1 MKKTIVGIIA
11 LISILGYSTQL
22 NAQTIRI
29 AGTRLTYPLFQK
41 WIDEYSKQHPDV
53 YFILNSKQPADS
65 VDISIVSHILAS
77 TDIKA
82 GKTAITVSRYVQ
94 LPVVNSSRANVAAL
108 QEKGF
113 NDATFKQ
120 VYFGETSTSSIA
132 TDAVF
137 TVYKRKQNACA
148 SQSFANHFGS
158 EQKDIQSIGVV
169 GDDKDLL
176 AAVKQD
182 VNGISYNNLGFIY
195 DLKTRK
201 PIDSIAIIPV
211 DFNENGKIDA
221 DERIYGSLDNVL
233 TYAEKTNSPKLLI
246 EEVHVLYNQN
256 NPDKEVA
263 NFLKWVLINGQQY
276 NHEYGFI
283 NLLND
288 TRKQSIETVKQG
300 LAQRQ

>member
-1 MKKTIVGIIA
+1 MKKTIISTIA
-11 LISILGYSTQL
+11 LVGVLVSGLQT

-53 YFILNSKQPADS
+53 HFILNSRQPADS
-65 VDISIVSHILAS
+65 VDISIVSHRLAP

-82 GKTAITVSRYVQ
+82 GKTAITLSRYVQ
-94 LPVVNSSRANVAAL
+94 LPVVNSGRADVATL

-120 VYFGETSTSSIA
+120 VYFGETSTSNIA
-132 TDAVF
+132 SDAVF

-158 EQKDIQSIGVV
+158 DQKDIKGEGVV

-182 VNGISYNNLGFIY
+182 VNGVSYNNLGFIY

-201 PIDSIAIIPV
+201 LIDSIAIVPI
-211 DFNENGKIDA
+211 DFNENGKV
-221 DERIYGSLDNVL
+221 DEDEKIYGTLDKVIA
-233 TYAEKTNSPKLLI
+233 YAEKTNSPKLLI
-246 EEVHVLYNQN
+246 EEVHVLYKQDNTN
-256 NPDKEVA
+256 KEVA
-263 NFLKWVLINGQQY
+263 NFLKWILINGQQY
-276 NHEYGFI
+276 NHQYGFI
-283 NLLND
+283 NLLTD
-288 TRKQSIETVKQG
+288 TRKQSIETLKQG
-300 LAQRQ
+300 IAQRQ

>member
-1 MKKTIVGIIA
+1 MKKIIVSTIVLLII
-11 LISILGYSTQL
+11 LTFGLQS

-41 WIDEYSKQHPDV
+41 WIDEYSRQHPNLH
-53 YFILNSKQPADS
+53 FILNSKQPADS
-65 VDISIVSHILAS
+65 VDISIVSHRLAT

-82 GKTAITVSRYVQ
+82 GKTAISISRYVQ
-94 LPVVNSSRANVAAL
+94 LPVVNSNREDVATL

-120 VYFGETSTSSIA
+120 VYFGETSTSNIA
-132 TDAVF
+132 SDAVF

-158 EQKDIQSIGVV
+158 EQKDIKGVPIV

-176 AAVKQD
+176 NAVKQD
-182 VNGISYNNLGFIY
+182 VNGVSYNNLGFIY
-195 DLKTRK
+195 NLKTRRL
-201 PIDSIAIIPV
+201 IDSIAIVPI

-221 DERIYGSLDNVL
+221 NERIYATLDDVL
-233 TYAEKTNSPKLLI
+233 TYAEKTNNPKLLI
-246 EEVHVLYNQN
+246 EEVHVLYNKN
-256 NPDKEVA
+256 NPNKEVA
-263 NFLKWVLINGQQY
+263 NFLKWILINGQQY

-283 NLLND
+283 NLL
-288 TRKQSIETVKQG
+288 TGTKKQSIETIKQG
-300 LAQRQ
+300 IVQVQ

>member
-1 MKKTIVGIIA
+1 MKKVLITLSMIA
-11 LISILGYSTQL
+11 SIGGYSQ
-22 NAQTIRI
+22 QSTIRI

-41 WIDEYSKQHPDV
+41 WIDEYSKQHPNLH
-53 YFILNSKQPADS
+53 FILNSKQPADS
-65 VDISIVSHILAS
+65 VDISIVSHRLAVV
-77 TDIKA
+77 DIKA

-94 LPVVNSSRANVAAL
+94 LPVVNSNRADVATL

-113 NDATFKQ
+113 NEASFKQ
-120 VYFGETSTSSIA
+120 VYFGETSNSNIA
-132 TDAVF
+132 SYAVF

-158 EQKDIQSIGVV
+158 EQKDIKGVPVV

-176 AAVKQD
+176 NALKQD

-201 PIDSIAIIPV
+201 LIDSIAIVPI

-221 DERIYGSLDNVL
+221 DEKIYGTLDNVL
-233 TYAEKTNSPKLLI
+233 AYAEKTNSPKLLI
-246 EEVHVLYNQN
+246 EEVHILYNQN
-256 NPDKEVA
+256 NPNKEVA
-263 NFLKWVLINGQQY
+263 SFLKWILIKGQQY

-283 NLLND
+283 NLLAD

-300 LAQRQ
+300 TVQRL

>member
-1 MKKTIVGIIA
+1 MKKIIVSTIVLLII
-11 LISILGYSTQL
+11 LTFGLQS

-41 WIDEYSKQHPDV
+41 WIDEYSRQHPNLH
-53 YFILNSKQPADS
+53 FILNSKQPADS
-65 VDISIVSHILAS
+65 VDISIVSHRLAT

-82 GKTAITVSRYVQ
+82 GKTAISISRYVQ
-94 LPVVNSSRANVAAL
+94 LPVVNSNRSDVATL

-120 VYFGETSTSSIA
+120 VYFGETSTSNIA
-132 TDAVF
+132 SDAVF

-158 EQKDIQSIGVV
+158 EQKDIKGVPIV

-176 AAVKQD
+176 NAVKQD

-195 DLKTRK
+195 NLKTRK
-201 PIDSIAIIPV
+201 LIDSIAIVPI
-211 DFNENGKIDA
+211 DFNENGKIDTN
-221 DERIYGSLDNVL
+221 ERIYGTLDDVL
-233 TYAEKTNSPKLLI
+233 TYAEKTNNPKLLI
-246 EEVHVLYNQN
+246 EEVHVLYNKN
-256 NPDKEVA
+256 NPNKEVA
-263 NFLKWVLINGQQY
+263 NFLKWILINGQQY

-283 NLLND
+283 NLL
-288 TRKQSIETVKQG
+288 TGTKKQSIETIKQG
-300 LAQRQ
+300 IAQVQ

>member
-1 MKKTIVGIIA
+1 MKKTFIRVIVLAGI
-11 LISILGYSTQL
+11 LVTGTKS

-41 WIDEYSKQHPDV
+41 WIDVYSEQHPNLN
-53 YFILNSKQPADS
+53 FILKSNQPADS
-65 VDISIVSHILAS
+65 VDISIVSHKLAA

-82 GKTAITVSRYVQ
+82 GKTAITLSRYVQ
-94 LPVVNSSRANVAAL
+94 LPVVNSSRTDIATL

-113 NDATFKQ
+113 NDTSFKQ
-120 VYFGETSTSSIA
+120 VYFGETRNSNIA
-132 TDAVF
+132 SDAVF

-158 EQKDIQSIGVV
+158 EQKDIKGVPVV

-176 AAVKQD
+176 EAVKQD
-182 VNGISYNNLGFIY
+182 VNGASYNNLGFIY
-195 DLKTRK
+195 DLKIRK
-201 PIDSIAIIPV
+201 LIDSIAIVPI

-221 DERIYGSLDNVL
+221 EERIYRTLDNVL

-256 NPDKEVA
+256 NPNKEVA
-263 NFLKWVLINGQQY
+263 NFLKWILINGQQY

-283 NLLND
+283 NLPNKI
-288 TRKQSIETVKQG
+288 REQSLETVKRGIVKQ
-300 LAQRQ
+300 